1 MSRVTQHR
9 GAAWR
14 KACCASLVAAT
25 WCLVSQ
31 SSFIASSH
39 ALPRHSAAST
49 GMVGSSMPSKRQL
62 TVHRQ
67 GWGDPVDFF
76 DASVYENV
84 EAADG
89 FRSIILEAPSTVLDP
104 YTKPGQFV
112 QAKAV
117 DEEKPSFYAI
127 SSPPSSGD
135 KAEFLIKVAPSNDW
149 LVNAKKGD
157 SVLLS
162 AAMGKG
168 FPVDGESWDGAVN
181 QVGIFATGSG
191 IAPIRSMIESGALR
205 GKATRLYYGARSESA
220 MPFQER
226 FSEWT
231 KKDGIEVVPVLSQ
244 AGSDW
249 AGRTGYVQ
257 DAFQQ
262 DEEQG
267 EGFVLSSQHGGILC
281 GQKEMAEDVRKLY
294 ESLDV
299 PPERVLTNF

>member
-1 MSRVTQHR
+1 MPQRRSVLAKTS
-9 GAAWR
+9 
-14 KACCASLVAAT
+14 CALLVAAT
-25 WCLVSQ
+25 WCLASQ
-31 SSFIASSH
+31 TSFMRLSSSTLLPSRCSSNK
-39 ALPRHSAAST
+39 
-49 GMVGSSMPSKRQL
+49 GMVGSRVQSQREL
-62 TVHRQ
+62 TVHRR

-76 DASVYENV
+76 DAAIYENS

-89 FRSIILEAPSTVLDP
+89 FRSIVLEAPPTVLDP

-112 QAKAV
+112 QAKAG
-117 DEEKPSFYAI
+117 EEDKPSFYAI

-149 LVNAKKGD
+149 IVNAQKGD
-157 SVLLS
+157 SLLLS

-168 FPVDGESWDGAVN
+168 FPVDGESWDGTVN

-191 IAPIRSMIESGALR
+191 IAPIRSVIESGALR
-205 GKATRLYYGARSESA
+205 GKATRLYYGARTEAS
-220 MPFQER
+220 MPFQDR

-249 AGRTGYVQ
+249 SGRTGYVQ
-257 DAFQQ
+257 DAFKQ

-267 EGFVLSSQHGGILC
+267 EGFVLSNQHGGILC
-281 GQKEMAEDVRKLY
+281 GQKEMAEDIRKLY